1 MKPNVI
7 SSEIQELIAELSYF
21 RSDDILVNINPKNAI
36 LIDSDELISTP
47 LLEKVLIETRKIE
60 KEFGINP
67 LCKSRGTLQLSL
79 NGKEIT
85 APLFLIPVKANSNK
99 IEGLV
104 RIQAIEESMIV
115 NPFIIQHL
123 AQNISNFDASKMDSE
138 TTTLKYLKEI
148 KIETIDVDSTFIGN
162 FHHHRYALLAE
173 IEGVLKSGDYSNLL
187 QRLFFDIGKEE
198 KTELNF
204 SDALL
209 FPSDASQEKVFDQLK
224 KEDLVLQGPPGTGK
238 SQVIAN
244 LIGKCLPQNMRLL
257 LVSEKRAALLVIQ
270 QKLEQVGLGDLVTI
284 STSNFTSKELIQGLK
299 NSWQR
304 IENETYSLNNIGEN
318 FKDRINLI
326 QLELDL
332 LNKKDVIDGLSIKEF
347 LILSKGIDLE
357 KMAYESDLPTLSS
370 WMQHKKTIQEI
381 PPKILECIAPLKS
394 NFDYKSQI
402 QNFDKTL
409 QQLISDLNQIKAIFK
424 CSTIEDLLCLQEK
437 STINHRFSSALYQK
451 YHPLITKNKDKFLK
465 LKVKYLSKEKALLR
479 KESQLTHWLILPS
492 PLEIEVLI
500 EKQSKKGFLAGLAW
514 KKEKKKWFRTPQ
526 IDFDSALK
534 SILEFTKE
542 KESFENICEAL
553 ISIGVENPDKDI
565 EIISG
570 LLHGGSSDNW
580 EQFDQWDET
589 EKILLSSNFQLINRA
604 LQILQSNFNFKK
616 EQELLPYLRDFL
628 DAIPLI
634 ISHSNQLA
642 ELPQEILSSFK
653 KEVNVL
659 RIEQG
664 IINKAW
670 VNFMGDYPKFSA
682 HNASEFL
689 SNCISLTSVL
699 QAESREL
706 VARILQEQQVKFKY
720 YQHLIETPNTK
731 LKEDEISLKKILK
744 KGKAIL
750 VKEFGKQR
758 NHQSIRLLCAGEAAP
773 WIQLLK
779 PLWLTNPTRLASNLP
794 LIPDQFDLAIVDEAS
809 QINLSHAIGTLY
821 RSKRILIAGDS
832 QQMAPS
838 QFFKQRNDDAQSLL
852 HKGSYYF
859 KNIVLKNHYRSEHP
873 ALISFSNQH
882 FYNNELVAF
891 PSIRQEKQPLVL
903 HYIENGTYTERQ
915 NQNEAKEIVRFIQP
929 LLKNEKE
936 KLGIVAFSL
945 SQLSCILSQFSAREQ
960 LLIQDRIDNDT
971 LFFKSLENVQG
982 DECDQ
987 LVISFGYAK
996 NSEGQFDM
1004 RFGPINEKNGDKRLN
1019 VLFSRARKKIDFF
1032 TSVKSE
1038 DFNMPSNSAV
1048 ILLKKWHFMLEQAL
1062 EDLPADQNSFKI
1074 NNNKISMVNWA
1085 HCSPKAMDVFAIT
1098 NTLKNRDWI
1107 LDVSE

>member
-1 MKPNVI
+1 VKPNVI
-7 SSEIQELIAELSYF
+7 SSEIQELITELSYF
-21 RSDDILVNINPKNAI
+21 RSDDLLVNINPKNAI
-36 LIDSDELISTP
+36 LIESDDLMSTP

-67 LCKSRGTLQLSL
+67 LCKSRGTLQLTL
-79 NGKEIT
+79 NGKEVST
-85 APLFLIPVKANSNK
+85 PLFLIPVKANSNK

-104 RIQAIEESMIV
+104 RLQEIEESIIV
-115 NPFIIQHL
+115 NPFIIQYL
-123 AQNISNFDASKMDSE
+123 AQNISNFDVSKMESE
-138 TTTLKYLKEI
+138 TVALKYLQEI
-148 KIETIDVDSTFIGN
+148 KIDTIDIDASFIGN

-173 IEGVLKSGDYSNLL
+173 IEGVLKKGDYSNLL
-187 QRLFFDIGKEE
+187 QRLFFDVTQEE
-198 KTELNF
+198 KTQLNF
-204 SDALL
+204 SDSLL
-209 FPSDASQEKVFDQLK
+209 FPSDASQEKVFEKLK

-304 IENETYSLNNIGEN
+304 IESETYSLIKVEEN
-318 FKDRINLI
+318 FKEKINII
-326 QLELDL
+326 QQELDL

-347 LILSKGIDLE
+347 LILSKGLDLE
-357 KMAYESDLPTLSS
+357 KIPYESDLPSLCS
-370 WMQHKKTIQEI
+370 WIQNKKTIQEI
-381 PPKILECIAPLKS
+381 PPRIIECVAPLKS

-402 QNFDKTL
+402 HNFDKTL
-409 QQLISDLNQIKAIFK
+409 QQIISDLHQIKAVFK
-424 CSTIEDLLCLQEK
+424 CSTLEDLLSLQEK
-437 STINHRFSSALYQK
+437 SIINHRFSSALYQK
-451 YHPLITKNKDKFLK
+451 YQPLLTKHKDKFLK
-465 LKVKYLSKEKALLR
+465 LKVKYLSKEKTLLR
-479 KESQLTHWLILPS
+479 KESLLTHWLILPS
-492 PLEIEVLI
+492 PLEVELLI
-500 EKQSKKGFLAGLAW
+500 EKHSKKGFLAGLAW

-542 KESFENICEAL
+542 KENFQNICEAL
-553 ISIGVENPDKDI
+553 INIGVENPDKDI

-570 LLHGGSSDNW
+570 LLHGVTSDNW
-580 EQFDQWDET
+580 EQFDQWSET
-589 EKILLSSNFQLINRA
+589 EKLSLNSNFQIINRA
-604 LQILQSNFNFKK
+604 LQLLQSNFNFKK
-616 EQELLPYLRDFL
+616 NQELLPYLSNFL
-628 DAIPLI
+628 EDMPLI
-634 ISHSNQLA
+634 ISNSNQLA
-642 ELPQEILSSFK
+642 HLPQDILSSLK
-653 KEVNVL
+653 KEVNVS
-659 RIEQG
+659 RIEQL
-664 IINKAW
+664 IIKKAW
-670 VNFMGDYPKFSA
+670 VNFMGEHPKFSA
-682 HNASEFL
+682 HNPSEFL
-689 SNCISLTSVL
+689 SNCLSLTHVL
-699 QAESREL
+699 QTESSDL
-706 VARILQEQQVKFKY
+706 VQGVLQEQQAKFKY
-720 YQHLIETPNTK
+720 YQHLIETPNAK
-731 LKEDEISLKKILK
+731 LKEEEITLKKILK
-744 KGKAIL
+744 KGKSIL

-779 PLWLTNPTRLASNLP
+779 PLWLTNPTQLASNLP
-794 LIPDQFDLAIVDEAS
+794 LIPEQFDLAIVDEAS
-809 QINLSHAIGTLY
+809 QINLSHAVGTLY

-873 ALISFSNQH
+873 ALISFSNKH

-903 HYIENGTYTERQ
+903 HYIENGIYTERQ
-915 NQNEAKEIVRFIQP
+915 NENEAKDLVRFIQP

-945 SQLSCILSQFSAREQ
+945 SQLSCIFNQFSTREQ
-960 LLIQDRIDNDT
+960 ELIQDRIDNDT

-982 DECDQ
+982 DECDR
-987 LVISFGYAK
+987 LLISFGYGK

-1038 DFNMPSNSAV
+1038 DFNLQANSAV
-1048 ILLKKWHFMLEQAL
+1048 ILLKKWHLMLEQDL
-1062 EDLPADQNSFKI
+1062 EELPGNQNSFKI
-1074 NNNKISMVNWA
+1074 NKNKISMENWA
-1085 HCSPKAMDVFAIT
+1085 HCSIEAMDIFAIT
-1098 NTLKNRDWI
+1098 NTLKNRGWVLEI
-1107 LDVSE
+1107 VE